1 VSGRFSHDLDLLTL
15 ADNASGTV
23 DDRSYA
29 YDAADNM
36 TYNSALCAGSAASP
50 NLAYPAQGATA
61 VRPHTP
67 TSICGSAVTYD
78 AVGNMLSYDVEG
90 AGTIQPR
97 SIAYDLESRPLSVTQ
112 NGNVTRF
119 AYGLDHWRRF
129 KQ

>member
-97 SIAYDLESRPLSVTQ
+97 SIAYDLESRPLS
-112 NGNVTRF
+112 
-119 AYGLDHWRRF
+119 GLDHWRRF